1 MTAYSREL
9 DKFAAYDAQ
18 VLGISVDSTWS
29 HIAWQE
35 KEIGKL
41 NYPLLSDFYPH
52 GEIARK
58 YDVFREGNP
67 IPGINERAIYIVDK
81 TGKIVFAQ
89 LYELG
94 ESPDNQDVMDALERL
109 AGGRGAKD
117 LTVDASDNAQGFFA
131 KRGYIAKQRNTV
143 TINGEWL
150 ANTTMQKTLDS
161 GGAKP

>member
-18 VLGISVDSTWS
+18 VMGISVDSTWS

-35 KEIGKL
+35 KEIGKV

-58 YDVFREGNP
+58 YDVFREGDP

-94 ESPDNQDVMDALERL
+94 ESPDNQDVYEALERL
-109 AGGRGAKD
+109 QLASAK
-117 LTVDASDNAQGFFA
+117 VG
-131 KRGYIAKQRNTV
+131 
-143 TINGEWL
+143 
-150 ANTTMQKTLDS
+150 
-161 GGAKP
+161 

>member
-9 DKFAAYDAQ
+9 DKFAAFDAQ
-18 VLGISVDSTWS
+18 VMGISVDSTWS

-35 KEIGKL
+35 KEIGKV

-58 YDVFREGNP
+58 YDVFREGDP

-94 ESPDNQDVMDALERL
+94 ESPDNQDVYEALERL
-109 AGGRGAKD
+109 TPAAK
-117 LTVDASDNAQGFFA
+117 VG
-131 KRGYIAKQRNTV
+131 
-143 TINGEWL
+143 
-150 ANTTMQKTLDS
+150 
-161 GGAKP
+161 